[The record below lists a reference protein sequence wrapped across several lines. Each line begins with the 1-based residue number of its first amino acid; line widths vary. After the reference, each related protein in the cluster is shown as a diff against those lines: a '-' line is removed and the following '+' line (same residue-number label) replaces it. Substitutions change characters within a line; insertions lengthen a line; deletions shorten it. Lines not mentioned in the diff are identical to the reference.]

1 MNFSSL
7 STKLLYDLTEEN
19 YAHTFTCYRLWIEL
33 GAAREHMPNVKLYND
48 ILGGMKPD
56 FIQASYEEIRG
67 SNMRPDWINPFAA
80 YGPDVP
86 RDITGHFAGKLIHD
100 NVHLLLRF
108 ISEAEPDPVLSTYAI
123 GLHDRLC
130 RETLEEFFKQSL
142 SYMPDRRQ
150 VYAHLKSQHFCEF
163 YTKVNLI
170 AHWVNL
176 GHVRLEDVRDHIL
189 QFLTFHAT
197 IHPHQLN
204 SLMIL
209 LKISGATFAAC
220 VDPSV
225 MDRCCNFLKP
235 ENLVGKLVAAGLA
248 EVSTP
253 ILATEKM
260 MDSGDYR
267 RF

>member
-19 YAHTFTCYRLWIEL
+19 YARTFTCYRLWIDL
-33 GAAREHMPNVKLYND
+33 GAARERMPIVKLYND
-48 ILGGMKPD
+48 IRGGMKPD
-56 FIQASYEEIRG
+56 FIQASYAEIAG
-67 SNMRPDWINPFAA
+67 SNTRPDWINPFAVYA
-80 YGPDVP
+80 NIP
-86 RDITGHFAGKLIHD
+86 RDTTGQFAGKLIHD

-108 ISEAEPDPVLSTYAI
+108 ISEAESDPVLSTYAI
-123 GLHDRLC
+123 DLHDRLC

-142 SYMPDRRQ
+142 SYMPVGRF
-150 VYAHLKSQHFCEF
+150 VYPNSQQSCEF

-189 QFLTFHAT
+189 QLLTFHPT

-225 MDRCCNFLKP
+225 MDRCCDLLKP
-235 ENLVGKLVAAGLA
+235 DNLGGKQVATGLA

-253 ILATEKM
+253 ILATEKN
-260 MDSGDYR
+260 DG
-267 RF
+267 FWGL